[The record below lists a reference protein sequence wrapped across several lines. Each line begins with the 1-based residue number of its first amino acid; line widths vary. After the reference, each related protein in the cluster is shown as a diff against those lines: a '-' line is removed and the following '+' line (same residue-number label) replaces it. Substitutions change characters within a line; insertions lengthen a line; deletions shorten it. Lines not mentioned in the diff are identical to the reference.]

1 MRNKIIA
8 TLFAVAV
15 ILGSLRLGKDVV
27 ASTSFYL
34 AILVGTPP
42 ALACVWII
50 LRSHT
55 PDQKFLLRVFIA
67 ALAVRYLLAYVVFS
81 RNLQAF
87 LGGDAITYDAFGYAL
102 AQSWR
107 GLVDPH
113 AYWLL
118 NYSSP
123 ERSGF
128 GMFYFVAGVYYAIGQ
143 NPLAIQLINCAF
155 GAAVCIVGYKIA
167 LFVYP
172 NEKVAR
178 TVAVMTAF
186 SPSLILW
193 TSQELKDGPI
203 VLCLSLCILF
213 TLQVCKKVG
222 IRNFV
227 LLLASLVCLYTLR
240 HYMSYIMFATVA
252 GALLFTT
259 RRKFSPLRILQGGIM
274 VVIIGLAFSYF
285 GAGETAR
292 KTLDVEKVQRSREW
306 NAKAANSGFGGDV
319 DITDPSAAIGFLPVG
334 ILYVLLAPFPWMV
347 TNFRQLITLPELI
360 AWWLL
365 MPMMFKGYWFVI
377 RNRLRQSFVVCTFVV
392 GLTLA
397 FALFESNA
405 GTAYRHRSQL
415 YVFFFIFMSIG
426 LELRRN
432 AKLARRQRPIAPS
445 YRPIVTTAGAARLAD
460 SRSTLRTM
468 PTD

>member
-8 TLFAVAV
+8 ALFAVAV
-15 ILGSLRLGKDVV
+15 IWGSLRLGNDVV
-27 ASTSFYL
+27 VSTNLYV
-34 AILVGTPP
+34 AILVGTIP

-50 LRSHT
+50 FRSHT
-55 PDQKFLLRVFIA
+55 PDQTFLLRIFIA
-67 ALAVRYLLAYVVFS
+67 ALAVRYFLAYVVFT

-102 AQSWR
+102 SQSWR
-107 GLVDPH
+107 GLVDPN

-123 ERSGF
+123 QRSGF
-128 GMFYFVAGVYYAIGQ
+128 GMFYLVAGVYYTIGQ
-143 NPLAIQLINCAF
+143 NPLAIQFINCAF
-155 GAAVCIVGYKIA
+155 GAAVCVVGYKIA
-167 LFVYP
+167 MIVYP
-172 NEKVAR
+172 NQKVAR

-186 SPSLILW
+186 SPSLVLW

-203 VLCLSLCILF
+203 VLCLSLCVLF
-213 TLQVCKKVG
+213 TLQVCRKVG

-227 LLLASLVCLYTLR
+227 FLLASLICLYTLR
-240 HYMSYIMFATVA
+240 HYMSYIMFASVA

-259 RRKFSPLRILQGGIM
+259 RKKFNPLRVLQGGIM
-274 VVIIGLAFSYF
+274 VVIIGLALSYF

-292 KTLDVEKVQRSREW
+292 KTLDIDKVQRSREW

-319 DITDPSAAIGFLPVG
+319 DITDPAAAIGFLPVG
-334 ILYVLLAPFPWMV
+334 ILYVLLAPFPWMI
-347 TNFRQLITLPELI
+347 TNFRQFITLPELL
-360 AWWLL
+360 AWWVL
-365 MPMMFKGYWFVI
+365 MPLMFKGYWFVI

-432 AKLARRQRPIAPS
+432 ARVIRRQRLVAHS
-445 YRPIVTTAGAARLAD
+445 YRPVATAAVAGRLPE
-460 SRSTLRTM
+460 RQSTLSTM